1 MFKNRGFQ
9 DRLYWMNLKF
19 TWIFTMMCFAL
30 NALSGVL
37 QIADLSIISYG
48 LPAVYT
54 ELAIHSGF
62 MVWKAKVENCRKH
75 KDINRLEELERE
87 E

>member
-1 MFKNRGFQ
+1 
-9 DRLYWMNLKF
+9 
-19 TWIFTMMCFAL
+19 MMCFAL

>member
-1 MFKNRGFQ
+1 
-9 DRLYWMNLKF
+9 
-19 TWIFTMMCFAL
+19 MMCFAL

-75 KDINRLEELERE
+75 KDINRMEEMEGE
-87 E
+87 I